1 MTDSTST
8 MPSSSSVDVNAV
20 TTQLSGLQ
28 ITSQSST
35 TVNASSVPIE
45 KRGCRISV
53 FEGFVNEFADKDFE
67 CEIDNFDRSRGKVNK
82 QFNEMT
88 TTDVCEILLKPI
100 VSAEKSSYVDYLV
113 KHKDPPV
120 ISKAQVLISHAWK
133 YKFTN
138 V

>member
-1 MTDSTST
+1 MTEFTSLS
-8 MPSSSSVDVNAV
+8 PSSSSGGANAV

-28 ITSQSST
+28 IVSQSPI
-35 TVNASSVPIE
+35 VNASSLPME
-45 KRGCRISV
+45 KRGVHISV
-53 FEGFVNEFADKDFE
+53 IEDFVSAYTGKEFE
-67 CEIDNFDRSRGKVNK
+67 CQVDYFDRSKGVVKK
-82 QFNEMT
+82 PFNEMT

-113 KHKDPPV
+113 KHKDPSV
-120 ISKAQVLISHAWK
+120 VSKAQVLISHAWK